1 MSVNS
6 GIPPGQATQT
16 ASRPVDEPERVV
28 ADPRPAP
35 SRPPFLRLAPA
46 PRDPDAG
53 RSGALEGRGWQRS
66 LVLADSIGALFAV
79 LIALTITPPSHATL
93 AGDFWLFAMVPM
105 VVAVQALRGQYR
117 VRFAADAM
125 DAFAAVVFS
134 VSLVAMA
141 LATASMAL
149 SDDLQLSAMVVRAWI
164 ATVLVMS
171 AGRAGLLA
179 VRTHLRRT
187 HGNGERALI
196 VGSGPVGVG
205 LARRLLAH
213 PESGVVP
220 VGFLDVAEPATGA
233 PAAVPLLGRPS
244 EVASVAAQAGA
255 GRVLVAFSLARDEE
269 FLKLV
274 NDCRDAGIRVSV
286 LPRLFESMTARTEID
301 RLDCFPVL
309 DLDHVDPRGWQFAV
323 KHALD
328 RIFAAF
334 GLLVLAVPMLV
345 IVAAIKVS
353 SPGPALFRQRRVGRD
368 GKEFELLK
376 FRTMR
381 DLTAD
386 EAFVPQSGLAPGGVE
401 GSDRRTTVGRLLRR
415 TSLDELPQLINVL
428 RGEMS
433 IVGPRPE
440 RPHFV
445 ELFQH
450 DVHRY
455 ADRHRVKSGIT
466 GLAQVK
472 GLRGQT
478 SVLRRVE
485 WDNDY
490 VANWSLWLDV
500 KIAVWTLRAVVR
512 GE

>member
-1 MSVNS
+1 LSTNS

-16 ASRPVDEPERVV
+16 ASRPVHDRVV
-28 ADPRPAP
+28 PDPRPAP
-35 SRPPFLRLAPA
+35 VREPFLRLAPT
-46 PRDPDAG
+46 PQDPDAG
-53 RSGALEGRGWQRS
+53 RSGSLEGRGWQRS
-66 LVLADSIGALFAV
+66 LVVADSIGAVFAI
-79 LIALTITPPSHATL
+79 LLALTITPPSHATL
-93 AGDFWLFAMVPM
+93 AGDFWLFALVPM

-125 DAFAAVVFS
+125 DAFASVVFS

-141 LATASMAL
+141 LATASMGL
-149 SDDLQLSAMVVRAWI
+149 SDDLQLSALVVRVWVA
-164 ATVLVMS
+164 AVVVMS
-171 AGRAGLLA
+171 LGRAALLA
-179 VRTHLRRT
+179 LRTHRRRT
-187 HGNGERALI
+187 RGDGERALI

-220 VGFLDVAEPATGA
+220 IGFLDVAEPATGA
-233 PAAVPLLGRPS
+233 PAAVPLLGRPG
-244 EVASVAAQAGA
+244 EVASIATAAGA
-255 GRVLVAFSLARDEE
+255 GRVIFAFSLARDEE

-274 NDCRDAGIRVSV
+274 NDCREAGIRVSV

-328 RIFAAF
+328 RIVAAA
-334 GLLVLAVPMLV
+334 GLLVLALPMLA
-345 IVAAIKVS
+345 IVAAIKLS
-353 SPGPALFRQRRVGRD
+353 SPGPALFRQRRIGRD
-368 GKEFELLK
+368 GQEFELLK

-381 DLTAD
+381 DQTAD
-386 EAFVPQSGLAPGGVE
+386 ESFIPETGLAPGGVE

-433 IVGPRPE
+433 VVGPRPE

-445 ELFQH
+445 ELFEH

-490 VANWSLWLDV
+490 VANWSLWLDL
-500 KIAVWTLRAVVR
+500 KIAVWTLRAVAR

>member
-1 MSVNS
+1 MSVDS
-6 GIPPGQATQT
+6 RIPPGQASQT
-16 ASRPVDEPERVV
+16 ASQTVHEPVGPLD
-28 ADPRPAP
+28 RPAVD
-35 SRPPFLRLAPA
+35 PPLLRLAPT
-46 PRDPDAG
+46 PHDPDAG

-66 LVLADSIGALFAV
+66 LLACDTVGAILAV
-79 LIALTITPPSHATL
+79 LLALTISPPSHASL
-93 AGDFWLFAMVPM
+93 GGDFWLFAIVPM
-105 VVAVQALRGQYR
+105 VIAVQALRGQYR

-125 DAFAAVVFS
+125 DSFASVVFS
-134 VSLVAMA
+134 VSLGAMA
-141 LATASMAL
+141 LATASMAF
-149 SDDLQLSAMVVRAWI
+149 SDDLQLSAMVVRGWI
-164 ATVLVMS
+164 ATVLVLS
-171 AGRAGLLA
+171 LTRAAMLA
-179 VRTHLRRT
+179 LRAHLRRT
-187 HGNGERALI
+187 HGAGERALI

-213 PESGVVP
+213 PESGVLP
-220 VGFLDVAEPATGA
+220 IGFLDVAEPSGGA
-233 PAAVPLLGRPS
+233 LPSVPLLGRPS
-244 EVASVAAQAGA
+244 DVAEVAARAGA

-274 NDCRDAGIRVSV
+274 RECREAGIRVSV

-328 RIFAAF
+328 RLFAGA
-334 GLLVLAVPMLV
+334 GLLVLSPVMLA

-353 SPGPALFRQRRVGRD
+353 SPGPALFRQLRVGRD
-368 GKEFELLK
+368 GTEFELLK

-386 EAFVPQSGLAPGGVE
+386 ESFMPASGLAPGGVE
-401 GSDRRTTVGRLLRR
+401 GRDRRTKVGRLLRR

-433 IVGPRPE
+433 LVGPRPE
-440 RPHFV
+440 RPHYV

-450 DVHRY
+450 DVYRY

-490 VANWSLWLDV
+490 VANWSLWLDL
-500 KIAVWTLRAVVR
+500 KIAIWTLRAVAR